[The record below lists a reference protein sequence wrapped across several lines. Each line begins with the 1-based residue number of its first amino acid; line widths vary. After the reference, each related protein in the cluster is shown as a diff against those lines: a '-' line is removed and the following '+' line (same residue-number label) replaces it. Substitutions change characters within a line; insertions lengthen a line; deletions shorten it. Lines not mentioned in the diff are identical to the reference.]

1 MTQGAGAN
9 VENAMWVPGG
19 WQMMALLEAK
29 VKEPRD
35 CARRGCEKKRSA
47 KMDSEEEKK
56 KFMCEMCDVT
66 GYCSEDCLTGYVK
79 STLCCDAV
87 QTDKSGFRN
96 IIEHKQICGW
106 VHMIEDV
113 MKNVALRPT

>member
-66 GYCSEDCLTGYVK
+66 GYCSEDCLTG
-79 STLCCDAV
+79 
-87 QTDKSGFRN
+87 N